1 MQSTDI
7 PAKLP
12 VPFAASGDKN
22 SIPNTSLIG
31 ITPGAASFPDGFPPL
46 TSQAITAGGIPP
58 TREDFNGAFFALSA
72 AVRWLQAGGLAV
84 YDSAFSTAI
93 GGYPNGAVLRRS
105 DKLGFWVSTADNNT
119 TDPDGGSPA
128 NWTSIASVRSVF
140 GRTGAVVAAT
150 GDYAVA
156 QVTGAAPLASPAITG
171 TPTAPTAATGTISTQ
186 LATCAFANPA
196 FSAAGNGYVKLP
208 SGIIIQWAT
217 VFVGDPP
224 SVGGTTGT
232 LTFPVAFSSACFACS
247 VSTIETS
254 GNGAVVAS
262 LTGAP
267 STTGAPWR
275 LQEWQALAQ
284 SASIVFVAI
293 GV

>member
-105 DKLGFWVSTADNNT
+105 DQLGFWVSTADNNT

-128 NWTSIASVRSVF
+128 NWTSIASVRSIF
-140 GRTGAVVAAT
+140 GRTGAVTAQS
-150 GDYAVA
+150 GDYTVA
-156 QVTGAAPLASPAITG
+156 QVTGAAPLASPALTG
-171 TPTAPTAATGTISTQ
+171 TPTINGSTALAVSNFTSGQTLATSGAQPLPGGLILQWMTVTGTIAGTLEGTKSFFTTFPNAVYGIAANSPSYGGASAYVHRLRILSTSQ
-186 LATCAFANPA
+186 YVIEGDNW
-196 FSAAGNGYVKLP
+196 SAGTGA
-208 SGIIIQWAT
+208 
-217 VFVGDPP
+217 
-224 SVGGTTGT
+224 GGT
-232 LTFPVAFSSACFACS
+232 
-247 VSTIETS
+247 
-254 GNGAVVAS
+254 AS
-262 LTGAP
+262 MYIWAWGK
-267 STTGAPWR
+267 
-275 LQEWQALAQ
+275 
-284 SASIVFVAI
+284 
-293 GV
+293 